1 MWACFSCQNQVTK
14 AHSVPRPFLLLSH
27 LLRCDIV
34 SPSRDEC
41 DRCLAPLRRLSRTI
55 QAASPCVSDDFHQ

>member
-1 MWACFSCQNQVTK
+1 M
-14 AHSVPRPFLLLSH
+14 PRPFLLLSH